1 MPTLN
6 RRALP
11 PPTADRRQ
19 GVRGALLHTL
29 PGRAIVIGVGIK
41 IIVSIVGAVLGR
53 VPPFLAVVDTVAG
66 VAAVI
71 GLSIFAV
78 RLMVLAKRR
87 LLWRVRR
94 KLILSYIFI
103 GFVPALL
110 LVAFALLCAFLL
122 FYDVSSYLVTSRLRA
137 LSEQARFLAAVLPV
151 DGTDRVDDMARGEP
165 AARRDHR
172 FAGGQPLR
180 ILRVANV
187 PALREDVRAARAMD
201 RAVHAAAAEQARVGR
216 VHDRVGVLARDVADL
231 YDDPRIHRRIMSPSE
246 HLLP

>member
-1 MPTLN
+1 MS

-41 IIVSIVGAVLGR
+41 IIVSIVGAALGR
-53 VPPFLAVVDTVAG
+53 VPPFLAIVDSVAML
-66 VAAVI
+66 AAVI
-71 GLSIFAV
+71 GLAIFAI
-78 RLMVLAKRR
+78 RLVVIAKQR

-110 LVAFALLCAFLL
+110 LVAFSLLCGFLL

-137 LSEQARFLAAVLPV
+137 LSEQARFIAQSTALEIQ
-151 DGTDRVDDMARGEP
+151 RG
-165 AARRDHR
+165 
-172 FAGGQPLR
+172 GS
-180 ILRVANV
+180 
-187 PALREDVRAARAMD
+187 
-201 RAVHAAAAEQARVGR
+201 
-216 VHDRVGVLARDVADL
+216 RDVASIL
-231 YDDPRIHRRIMSPSE
+231 ERRQSNQDDQYPGISMAVVPADKACGQSARSPQTSDVK
-246 HLLP
+246 LLTSGP